1 MAFGEFGQQGAQQPM
16 SEINTTPLV
25 DVMLVLLII
34 FIVTA
39 PLITHSIPV
48 DLPKAGSTATPE
60 KPEIITISLNREG
73 GLFWNDSPVTES
85 DLANHLAEASVK
97 NPQPELHLRADRDTR
112 YQRITEIMSAAR
124 KVGILK
130 LGFVSQPQSSSQ

>member
-1 MAFGEFGQQGAQQPM
+1 MAFGEFGQQSIQQPM

-48 DLPKAGSTATPE
+48 GLPKAGSTATPE

-73 GLFWNDSPVTES
+73 GLFWNDSPVVAS
-85 DLANHLAEASVK
+85 DLANHLAEASLK

-112 YQRITEIMSAAR
+112 YQQIMEIMSAVQNA
-124 KVGILK
+124 GIQK
-130 LGFVSQPQSSSQ
+130 LGFVSQLQSPSR